1 MKKKQTLG
9 ERLAPYKDLLGKTI
23 WWNGKKGF
31 IAAIDP
37 DIGITTKPNRPTTK
51 DPNEF
56 MWCYLAQA
64 AIRKFGEVKAKE
76 MFDARI
82 ELLRNKSKLTCADFD
97 RIDIETIGDAQG
109 FGSGSCPF
117 SI

>member
-23 WWNGKKGF
+23 WWNGEKGF

-56 MWCYLAQA
+56 MWCFVAKIALKVYG
-64 AIRKFGEVKAKE
+64 KVKARQLFE
-76 MFDARI
+76 ARLD
-82 ELLRNKSKLTCADFD
+82 LLRRKSKLTYADFEKL
-97 RIDIETIGDAQG
+97 DIEVIGEAPG

-117 SI
+117 SR